1 MGFGFRVQGLGLY
14 CVRLSICGA
23 SAIYLRGSRLS
34 MRGVKAA
41 YENNRRHGAPR
52 DAAARGGR
60 RAVAPDLAAA
70 HRQGRGHM
78 ATALSSLSQPL
89 PCRRAKAKA
98 LAQSQGHS
106 LCPVRATRRP
116 CRRAVRSA
124 RLGLDVDKGILV
136 AGRMRPHPARPGPP
150 QLATGEGEGVDLTK
164 RSRSGGWQRWF

>member
-1 MGFGFRVQGLGLY
+1 MGLGFRVQGLGFY

-41 YENNRRHGAPR
+41 LENKNRRHGAPR
-52 DAAARGGR
+52 DAARGGR
-60 RAVAPDLAAA
+60 RAVDPDLAGA
-70 HRQGRGHM
+70 HRQGRGHV

-89 PCRRAKAKA
+89 PCRRARAKA

-106 LCPVRATRRP
+106 LCPARATRRP

-124 RLGLDVDKGILV
+124 RRCLDVDKGMRV

-164 RSRSGGWQRWF
+164 RSRSGGWQ

>member
-1 MGFGFRVQGLGLY
+1 MGLGFRVQGLGFY

-41 YENNRRHGAPR
+41 HETHRRHGAPR

-70 HRQGRGHM
+70 HRQGRGHV

-124 RLGLDVDKGILV
+124 RLCLDVDKGMLV
-136 AGRMRPHPARPGPP
+136 AGRMRPHPARPGPCAAP
-150 QLATGEGEGVDLTK
+150 V
-164 RSRSGGWQRWF
+164 WQQQ

>member
-1 MGFGFRVQGLGLY
+1 MV
-14 CVRLSICGA
+14 
-23 SAIYLRGSRLS
+23 LRPRT
-34 MRGVKAA
+34 K
-41 YENNRRHGAPR
+41 NTRRHGAPR
-52 DAAARGGR
+52 GAAARGGR

-70 HRQGRGHM
+70 HRQGRGHV

-124 RLGLDVDKGILV
+124 RLCLDVDKGMLV
-136 AGRMRPHPARPGPP
+136 AGRMRPHPARPGPCTADSRQP
-150 QLATGEGEGVDLTK
+150 QLAPLQRQTLQERWRCQRGSSSDRNDGSGHRDGDGSSSTGRD
-164 RSRSGGWQRWF
+164 SRGGSSSYQ

>member
-1 MGFGFRVQGLGLY
+1 MV
-14 CVRLSICGA
+14 
-23 SAIYLRGSRLS
+23 LRPRT
-34 MRGVKAA
+34 KTH
-41 YENNRRHGAPR
+41 RRHGAPR

-70 HRQGRGHM
+70 HRQGRGHV

-124 RLGLDVDKGILV
+124 RLCLDVDKGILV

-150 QLATGEGEGVDLTK
+150 QLAPLQRQTLQDRNDGSGHRDSDGSSST
-164 RSRSGGWQRWF
+164 SRDSRGGSSSYQ